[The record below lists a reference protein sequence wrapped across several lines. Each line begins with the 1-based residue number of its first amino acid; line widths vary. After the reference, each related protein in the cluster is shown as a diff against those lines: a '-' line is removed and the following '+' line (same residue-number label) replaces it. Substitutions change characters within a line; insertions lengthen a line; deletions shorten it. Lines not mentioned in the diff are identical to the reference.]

1 MQDFLN
7 FIKQKNIELSGD
19 KIEFISHFFNF
30 LRDDNSSIFILKG
43 HSQTGKTFLSTLLH
57 KYFITKGVSS
67 SYFYPTGRASRK
79 FNFDNKS
86 NISSTIHGV
95 IYDWKNRQENVDEKY
110 PIIVPLKD
118 NIDEIDKLHI
128 YFIDN
133 AASISDMASQDKFVF
148 GSGRLLYDIL
158 DYINIDNHKNKL
170 VIVGDVTL
178 LEPVNM
184 NISPA
189 LNKEYIIEKFNIIP
203 YEYTLK
209 EQKRQINKGIFEISN
224 MLCSAIERKDYNN
237 LQIKGCD
244 DVLILNDDVF
254 IEKFLE
260 INTSYKFTHEV
271 IITSSNRMAIDYN
284 RKIREKIGKDP
295 NQLCISD
302 KLILTKTA
310 YIYGH
315 TIYSGEFIYIDSLDP
330 DQIVVSEEI
339 NNMKYIIIIRKANII
354 HYVTKHPTLLS
365 VYLCESLLTMEENDL
380 ILEEYLAIDK
390 YIQKNEK
397 CDHKI
402 SLALKVKYG
411 YAITCNKAHDGKWK
425 HVFVDCETHHK
436 NKVTQ
441 EYFQWLNTAVTRSS
455 EMLYL
460 KNVPNINLGMDL
472 NKKEDE
478 IIDYRILGENL
489 INMIKNNINILSE
502 YDIFLDKIAQN
513 LYTLKFIKNN
523 IATEINIFYK
533 KDFSISAIQPINNN
547 EDSLIIKEALSPM
560 INKKIGQDYYNIIKL
575 NNEVLDNIVEDII
588 NKLNKANLHTE
599 IKLFPYKIRF
609 MINDN
614 KEHVTLDLTYNKKNV
629 ITDRKFNCHDNIE
642 MINKIKKILGI

>member
-189 LNKEYIIEKFNIIP
+189 LNKEYIIE
-203 YEYTLK
+203 
-209 EQKRQINKGIFEISN
+209 
-224 MLCSAIERKDYNN
+224 
-237 LQIKGCD
+237 
-244 DVLILNDDVF
+244 
-254 IEKFLE
+254 
-260 INTSYKFTHEV
+260 
-271 IITSSNRMAIDYN
+271 
-284 RKIREKIGKDP
+284 
-295 NQLCISD
+295 
-302 KLILTKTA
+302 
-310 YIYGH
+310 
-315 TIYSGEFIYIDSLDP
+315 
-330 DQIVVSEEI
+330 
-339 NNMKYIIIIRKANII
+339 
-354 HYVTKHPTLLS
+354 
-365 VYLCESLLTMEENDL
+365 
-380 ILEEYLAIDK
+380 
-390 YIQKNEK
+390 
-397 CDHKI
+397 
-402 SLALKVKYG
+402 
-411 YAITCNKAHDGKWK
+411 
-425 HVFVDCETHHK
+425 
-436 NKVTQ
+436 
-441 EYFQWLNTAVTRSS
+441 
-455 EMLYL
+455 
-460 KNVPNINLGMDL
+460 
-472 NKKEDE
+472 
-478 IIDYRILGENL
+478 NL
-489 INMIKNNINILSE
+489 I
-502 YDIFLDKIAQN
+502 
-513 LYTLKFIKNN
+513 
-523 IATEINIFYK
+523 
-533 KDFSISAIQPINNN
+533 
-547 EDSLIIKEALSPM
+547 
-560 INKKIGQDYYNIIKL
+560 
-575 NNEVLDNIVEDII
+575 
-588 NKLNKANLHTE
+588 
-599 IKLFPYKIRF
+599 
-609 MINDN
+609 
-614 KEHVTLDLTYNKKNV
+614 
-629 ITDRKFNCHDNIE
+629 
-642 MINKIKKILGI
+642 

>member
-315 TIYSGEFIYIDSLDP
+315 TIYSGEFIYIKNIAPKPL
-330 DQIVVSEEI
+330 IIYKEI
-339 NNMKYIIIIRKANII
+339 EGKKYIIVLREAEIMHFTNIQ
-354 HYVTKHPTLLS
+354 PTLLN
-365 VYLCESLLTMEENDL
+365 VYLYEHLLNMEEDDL
-380 ILEEYLAIDK
+380 TLEEYKIIDK
-390 YIQKNEK
+390 YIQKHGDVGN
-397 CDHKI
+397 KI
-402 SLALKVKYG
+402 ANALKIKYG

-425 HVFVDCETHHK
+425 HVFIDCETHHK
-436 NKVTQ
+436 NKLTQ
-441 EYFQWLNTAVTRSS
+441 EYFKWLNTAVTRSS

-472 NKKEDE
+472 NKKEDD

-489 INMIKNNINILSE
+489 INMIKKNINILSE
-502 YDIFLDKIAQN
+502 YDIILDIIAQN

-523 IATEINIFYK
+523 ITTAINIFYK

-547 EDSLIIKEALSPM
+547 EESLIIKDALASM
-560 INKKIGQDYYNIIKL
+560 INKKIGQDYNTIIKL

-614 KEHVTLDLTYNKKNV
+614 KEHVTLDLAYNKKNV

-642 MINKIKKILGI
+642 MINKIKNILGI